1 MKSKKSNKKL
11 SSQLPSYKKPPVNEV
26 ICGMRYQTPANIWIP
41 HIGILWSKFRQEYPN
56 IQHANPI
63 FSSPLEDLAI
73 LSGNQ
78 EQAVSCQI
86 RLRQNGQQFF
96 SYKTT
101 MDY

>member
-1 MKSKKSNKKL
+1 VKSKKSNKKL

-63 FSSPLEDLAI
+63 FSSPLEDLATGLPLSSVMSTI
-73 LSGNQ
+73 LCHFEG
-78 EQAVSCQI
+78 A
-86 RLRQNGQQFF
+86 F
-96 SYKTT
+96 TT
-101 MDY
+101 EKS